1 MPLPD
6 LDEFDQLLD
15 DSVEDAQEDTDQTP
29 DEEGDE
35 PEADAEQSA
44 ADAEAEFERRYR
56 ERFNKDA
63 AALRSTLDK
72 QIGVLRESLDDLNVE
87 IAAREEYITAL
98 EAKYE
103 QYDGDDANALRR
115 IRKERAAQLK
125 DQAKLKRLEGQTQ
138 AVQLAADRQT
148 WLADNVRNGAYPQE
162 VLTDPDVQ
170 AAIAE
175 NRSNADVMQAINR
188 TLTRLI
194 RKPAASDKT
203 QAKVAQTQAREQAR
217 GKQPLGKG
225 GSAPPKKISTFE
237 DAEAAIARGLRRL
250 NIS

>member
-1 MPLPD
+1 MSLPD
-6 LDEFDQLLD
+6 LDEFDQLLA
-15 DSVEDAQEDTDQTP
+15 DSDEDAQEETAQTP

-63 AALRSTLDK
+63 AALRSSLDK
-72 QIGVLRESLDDLNVE
+72 QIGVLRETLDDLNVE

-103 QYDGDDANALRR
+103 AYDGDDANLLRKL
-115 IRKERAAQLK
+115 RKERTDQLK
-125 DQAKLKRLEGQTQ
+125 DKAKIKRIEVATQT
-138 AVQLAADRQT
+138 VQLAADRQA
-148 WLADNVRNGAYPQE
+148 WLAQNVRSGAYPQE

-170 AAIAE
+170 AVIAE
-175 NRSNADVMQAINR
+175 NGSNADVYAAINR
-188 TLTRLI
+188 TLSRLA
-194 RKPAASDKT
+194 RKPASDTTKKIAAT
-203 QAKVAQTQAREQAR
+203 QEREQTR

-225 GSAPPKKISTFE
+225 GSAAPQKIKTFA
-237 DAEAAIARGLRRL
+237 DAEAAMARGLRRL